1 MKGELTMAAIN
12 ENTYNGEQLF
22 KITLA
27 TGEDFKVYAFDE
39 EEAINLVADHLV
51 EEERECSYADH
62 YEVADLC
69 EVGQSVAEYA
79 EENNL
84 YFAGK
89 HGVYIPVKEIKPIDT
104 REEFE

>member
-1 MKGELTMAAIN
+1 MAAIN
-12 ENTYNGEQLF
+12 ENTYNGEQLY

-39 EEAINLVADHLV
+39 QEAVNLLADHLV
-51 EEERECSYADH
+51 EEEQIWSYSIYQEIAT
-62 YEVADLC
+62 LC
-69 EVGQSVAEYA
+69 DIGQSIAEYA

-84 YFAGK
+84 YFTGK

-104 REEFE
+104 REEFK